1 MDRVGIAVIGA
12 GYWGPNLVRN
22 AAFNPST
29 DLRWVCDIQTASAD
43 RLASTFAGARATS
56 DLRQVLDDPDV
67 HAVAIA
73 TPAATHAE
81 LAIEA
86 LSAGK
91 HVLIEKPIAA
101 SVGEA
106 EKMIAVA
113 ADAGLTLM
121 CDHTYCYS
129 PSVRHIRSVIE
140 QGDLGDIL
148 FVDSVRINL
157 GLVQSDVNV
166 LWDLAPHDLSI
177 LDHVLPAER
186 AVTAVAATGSDPIGA
201 GQECVGHL
209 SLGLRGGSSAHVH
222 VNWLSPTKVRT
233 MIIGGTDR
241 TLVWDDLNPT
251 QRISI
256 FDRGV
261 DLGSAADDVV
271 HRSRISYRIGDV
283 TSPALPDTEAL
294 SAVIDELVAA
304 VRGEREPRTGGTSG
318 LRVLQILEASDKSLR
333 TGGVSVDVMLAEGPL

>member
-22 AAFNPST
+22 TAFNPST
-29 DLRWVCDIQTASAD
+29 DLRWVCDIQTASAE

-86 LSAGK
+86 LTAGK

-113 ADAGLTLM
+113 ADEGLTLM

-177 LDHVLPAER
+177 LDHVLPDR
-186 AVTAVAATGSDPIGA
+186 AGRDGGCRHRFRPDRCRSGMRRPPFARPARRQFGTRPRQLAQPDQGSYDDHRWNRPHPRVGRLESHAAH
-201 GQECVGHL
+201 QHL
-209 SLGLRGGSSAHVH
+209 R
-222 VNWLSPTKVRT
+222 PR
-233 MIIGGTDR
+233 R
-241 TLVWDDLNPT
+241 
-251 QRISI
+251 
-256 FDRGV
+256 
-261 DLGSAADDVV
+261 
-271 HRSRISYRIGDV
+271 RSRIGSRRRGAIGAA
-283 TSPALPDTEAL
+283 SPTG
-294 SAVIDELVAA
+294 SA
-304 VRGEREPRTGGTSG
+304 T
-318 LRVLQILEASDKSLR
+318 
-333 TGGVSVDVMLAEGPL
+333 